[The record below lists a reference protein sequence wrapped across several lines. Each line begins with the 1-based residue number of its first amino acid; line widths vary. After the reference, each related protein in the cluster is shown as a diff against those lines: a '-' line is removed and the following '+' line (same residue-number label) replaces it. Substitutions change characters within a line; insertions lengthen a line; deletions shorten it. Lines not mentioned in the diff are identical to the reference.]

1 MGKVTID
8 AAHLQE
14 FQAAAIKWRKDYLAM
29 PTIGLEEALKGMTL
43 RTGIRYKEAVGAV
56 SLGAQMAPYKANRTT
71 TDKNLEIV
79 WREAETFF
87 GDIDLQFEPNAII
100 SQVIG
105 HAAANG
111 KGEGLKATE
120 TARLVLAQ
128 LASDVSENLYNVL
141 WSAVRNANGDT
152 SADLFNGFDTITAAE
167 ITAGKI
173 AASKGNYVKLDT
185 ALTSTNA
192 VDLIKDAIRKADKLL
207 IGQGVLVYCSYDVIE
222 KYQDAYLATHSATP
236 YNTTFDQMDVEGTG
250 GKAKF
255 FPMVNK
261 EGSKYIH
268 VSIPKN
274 MLICVD
280 QMSDKEIVAIEHFST
295 FTLNFVMTMFFGVQF
310 ESIDSRRLFVIE
322 LADSESGS
330 GAAE

>member
-8 AAHLQE
+8 AAHVDE
-14 FQAAAIKWRKDYLAM
+14 FKAAAIKWRKDYLAM
-29 PTIGLEEALKGMTL
+29 PSIGLEDALKGMTL

-56 SLGAQMAPYKANRTT
+56 SLGAQVAPYKATRVTSK
-71 TDKNLEIV
+71 DVEIL
-79 WREAETFF
+79 WREAETYF
-87 GDIDLQFEPNAII
+87 GSVNLEFEPNAII

-105 HAAANG
+105 HAAANA
-111 KGEGLKATE
+111 KGEGQKNTE
-120 TARLVLAQ
+120 TARLVLGK
-128 LASDVSENLYNVL
+128 LASDISENLYNVL

-152 SADLFNGFDTITAAE
+152 TADLFNGFDTITTAE

-173 AASKGNYVKLDT
+173 AAAKGNYLKLDT
-185 ALTSTNA
+185 ALTATNA
-192 VDLIKDAIRKADKLL
+192 VDVIKAAIRKADKRLL
-207 IGQGVLVYCSYDVIE
+207 RQGVLVYCSYDVME
-222 KYQDAYLATHSATP
+222 KYQDAYLATHAATP

-268 VSIPKN
+268 VSMKQN

-280 QMSDKEIVAIEHFST
+280 QMSDEESVAIEHFSA